1 MKKDRTPKE
10 DPLAVCHFNI
20 RCLGHIVFNRV
31 RANYF
36 KGMRPEII
44 SSAWCVGTQPRI
56 DPEGNRQ
63 TLRSVKAW
71 NNGRAGFL
79 LRFCIRTYR
88 FESSCPEITG
98 LVSGRFSFTQRG
110 R

>member
-1 MKKDRTPKE
+1 LRNGGDLEVKKDRTPKE

-44 SSAWCVGTQPRI
+44 SSAWCVEHERELTRKEI
-56 DPEGNRQ
+56 DKLCE
-63 TLRSVKAW
+63 A
-71 NNGRAGFL
+71 
-79 LRFCIRTYR
+79 
-88 FESSCPEITG
+88 
-98 LVSGRFSFTQRG
+98 
-110 R
+110 